1 MLIDILAKD
10 SKVPSCCLI
19 CCFKQGAVIRD
30 FIIANGNQLLLKP
43 ELLEMWV
50 CSYILSTMTHAL
62 IFLRALS
69 FIK

>member
-30 FIIANGNQLLLKP
+30 FIANGNQLLLKP